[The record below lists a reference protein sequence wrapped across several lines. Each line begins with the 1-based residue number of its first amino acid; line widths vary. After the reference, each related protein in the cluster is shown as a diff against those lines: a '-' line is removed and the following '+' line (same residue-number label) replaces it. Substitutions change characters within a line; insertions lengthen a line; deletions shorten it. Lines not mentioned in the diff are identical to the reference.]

1 MKIVIIGMGEVGCYV
16 ARVLAKEGHDVVA
29 VDSSLETL
37 EKVGERMDVA
47 TVLGYGASP
56 RVLRHAGV
64 AEADLVVGC
73 TNNDEVNLV
82 AALASKRLG
91 AERTVA
97 RLQSGVYEDDE
108 DGDQDGLHY
117 GMLGIDLVV
126 NAEILVAE
134 EMVRIARSHGAL
146 DVHMFAGNRL
156 ELAEVEIPADSAVI
170 GHTLSRLEMPQ
181 QVKVGAVVR
190 GDVLFVPGGSDILQ
204 AGDRVYL
211 FGLAGQMHQAEDLFC
226 GGKEAH
232 RVAIYGGET
241 VGEHLARSLSNSGVD
256 TLLICEHR
264 DKAERLSIALPRVT
278 VVHGDGTDMA
288 KLEEEGL
295 ASYDLYCALTEDDEN
310 NLMSGLLAK
319 RLGTDRSAAIVHR
332 HAYIEIYRQLGIDVA
347 ISPRQI
353 AADHILSYARSASV
367 ESLVHLGGEAAEIVE
382 VVAAMGSPITAKPIE
397 KLSLPKGIFLGG
409 IVGTEGVRVP
419 TGSDTIEPGD
429 TVVVLALSDKRS
441 AVQKLFK
448 RSLF

>member
-156 ELAEVEIPADSAVI
+156 ELAEVEIPEDSAVI

-204 AGDRVYL
+204 AGDRVSS
-211 FGLAGQMHQAEDLFC
+211 A
-226 GGKEAH
+226 
-232 RVAIYGGET
+232 VA
-241 VGEHLARSLSNSGVD
+241 R
-256 TLLICEHR
+256 R
-264 DKAERLSIALPRVT
+264 
-278 VVHGDGTDMA
+278 
-288 KLEEEGL
+288 
-295 ASYDLYCALTEDDEN
+295 
-310 NLMSGLLAK
+310 
-319 RLGTDRSAAIVHR
+319 
-332 HAYIEIYRQLGIDVA
+332 
-347 ISPRQI
+347 
-353 AADHILSYARSASV
+353 
-367 ESLVHLGGEAAEIVE
+367 
-382 VVAAMGSPITAKPIE
+382 
-397 KLSLPKGIFLGG
+397 
-409 IVGTEGVRVP
+409 P
-419 TGSDTIEPGD
+419 TGSPST
-429 TVVVLALSDKRS
+429 
-441 AVQKLFK
+441 AV
-448 RSLF
+448 RPWASTSRAP